1 MKARTCRGLVELNK
15 MSNHKTPQAITVAAT
30 FTIEP
35 ILSPLQ
41 YVLHEAGLELD
52 VRFSPYNQVF
62 QELLTPASLLASN
75 AGGIDLVLLRV
86 EDFIRETTDRAPAE
100 KLIQRTTGQLL
111 DALGQY
117 ARRIDV
123 PTILGVLT
131 PSPGLAEGLRHDIE
145 IANEEL
151 TAFARSLPGIA
162 LMSQEEIDLV
172 STDFR
177 YDSLSDELAHIPYTE
192 EHYASLALAIVRK
205 VHALRVPSHK
215 VLLLDCDNTLWRGV
229 VGEDG
234 VDEITIP
241 PALANIQRFATDV
254 QARGALVCLVSKNAE
269 SDVLEVF
276 EKRSDM
282 ILKKEHIVAHRIN
295 WEPKPNNIVSLGRY
309 LNLGLDLFVY
319 LDDSP
324 VECALVRAELP
335 EVVTL
340 QVPADDEV
348 QPFLSHLWT
357 FDKIAFTDEDSRRT
371 AMYRE
376 NAARD
381 EFERSATDIAQF
393 IASLNVVID
402 IAAPEENEW
411 TRVSQLTQRTNQF
424 NFTTVRRTKSEM
436 RALHDGGSIV
446 LRVKV
451 RDRFGDYGIVG
462 VVVAQPRS
470 KLLAIDTFLLSCR
483 VLGRGVEHAIL
494 QHLGKVAIERGLSHI
509 EIAYLPTPKNEPAR
523 AFAEDVVGNYRRQD
537 GSRVIYCVPADS
549 ACTISHRPGHDPAA
563 VIEAK
568 KSEEK
573 KDSLA
578 RAKSNTSKS
587 GADQS
592 QRYASLAQLQSG
604 RDVLPPSGE

>member
-1 MKARTCRGLVELNK
+1 
-15 MSNHKTPQAITVAAT
+15 
-30 FTIEP
+30 
-35 ILSPLQ
+35 
-41 YVLHEAGLELD
+41 
-52 VRFSPYNQVF
+52 
-62 QELLTPASLLASN
+62 
-75 AGGIDLVLLRV
+75 
-86 EDFIRETTDRAPAE
+86 
-100 KLIQRTTGQLL
+100 
-111 DALGQY
+111 
-117 ARRIDV
+117 
-123 PTILGVLT
+123 
-131 PSPGLAEGLRHDIE
+131 
-145 IANEEL
+145 
-151 TAFARSLPGIA
+151 
-162 LMSQEEIDLV
+162 MSQEEIDLV

-192 EHYASLALAIVRK
+192 ERYASLALAIVRK

-234 VDEITIP
+234 VDGITIP

-269 SDVLEVF
+269 GDVLEVF

-295 WEPKPNNIVSLGRY
+295 WEPKPSNIVSLGRI
-309 LNLGLDLFVY
+309 LNLGLDSFVY

-324 VECALVRAELP
+324 IECALVRAELP

-381 EFERSATDIAQF
+381 EFERSAIDIAQF

-424 NFTTVRRTKSEM
+424 NFTTVRRTESEM
-436 RALHDGGSIV
+436 RALHGWGLDRIARESARPFRGLRNCRRSRCATAFKAYLQSI
-446 LRVKV
+446 LC
-451 RDRFGDYGIVG
+451 
-462 VVVAQPRS
+462 
-470 KLLAIDTFLLSCR
+470 LLSCR

-509 EIAYLPTPKNEPAR
+509 EIAYLPTSKNEPAR

-537 GSRVIYCVPADS
+537 GSRVIYCVPADN

-568 KSEEK
+568 RSEEK

-578 RAKSNTSKS
+578 RVKSNTLKS
-587 GADQS
+587 DADQS
-592 QRYASLAQLQSG
+592 QRYISLAQLQSG
-604 RDVLPPSGE
+604 RDVSARRAEK